1 MRKRG
6 LRPVRLLALSG
17 SLRAASTN
25 TAVLEALGALA
36 PVSVEIMLYRDLDA
50 LPHFNPDND
59 EAAPPSAVA
68 ALRTLVGSAAGLIIA
83 APEYAHGVP
92 GAFKN
97 ALDWLVASDAFPGK
111 PVALINTAPRSFH
124 AQSALRETL
133 ATMSA
138 RLIPDAFV
146 ALPLTGKKVLAEDIL
161 SNPRFAAALRD
172 ALDAFVDAIRGDAA

>member
-1 MRKRG
+1 VK
-6 LRPVRLLALSG
+6 LLALSG

-25 TAVLEALGALA
+25 TATLEALSALA
-36 PVSVEIMLYRDLDA
+36 PPGVEIPLYRDLGA
-50 LPHFNPDND
+50 LPLFNPDDD
-59 EAAPPSAVA
+59 EQAPPPAVA
-68 ALRTLVGSAAGLIIA
+68 ALRALVGSAAGLIIA

-138 RLIPDAFV
+138 RLIPEAFV
-146 ALPLTGKKVLAEDIL
+146 ALPLTGKMVDAAEIAA
-161 SNPRFAAALRD
+161 NPRFAAALRA
-172 ALDAFVDAIRGDAA
+172 ALDAFVEAIRGDAA

>member
-1 MRKRG
+1 M
-6 LRPVRLLALSG
+6 RLLALSG

-25 TAVLEALGALA
+25 TAVLEALSRLAPAGVEILLYRELGAL
-36 PVSVEIMLYRDLDA
+36 PL
-50 LPHFNPDND
+50 FNPDDD
-59 EAAPPSAVA
+59 EDAPPEAVA
-68 ALRTLVGSAAGLIIA
+68 ALRALVGSAAGLIIA

-138 RLIPDAFV
+138 RLIPDAFA
-146 ALPLTGKKVLAEDIL
+146 ALPLTGKKVAAEDIAA
-161 SNPRFAAALRD
+161 NPRFAAALRV
-172 ALDAFVDAIRGDAA
+172 ALDAFVEAIRGDAA

>member
-1 MRKRG
+1 MK
-6 LRPVRLLALSG
+6 LLALSG

-25 TAVLEALGALA
+25 TATLEALSALA
-36 PVSVEIMLYRDLDA
+36 PPGVEIPLYRDLGA
-50 LPHFNPDND
+50 LPLFNPDDD
-59 EAAPPSAVA
+59 EQAPPPAVA
-68 ALRTLVGSAAGLIIA
+68 ALRALVGSAAGLIIA

-111 PVALINTAPRSFH
+111 PVAMINTAPRSFH

-138 RLIPDAFV
+138 RLIPEAFV
-146 ALPLTGKKVLAEDIL
+146 ALPLTGKMVDAAEIAA
-161 SNPRFAAALRD
+161 NPRFAAALRA
-172 ALDAFVDAIRGDAA
+172 ALDAFVEAIRGDAA

>member
-1 MRKRG
+1 M
-6 LRPVRLLALSG
+6 RLLALSG

-25 TAVLEALGALA
+25 TAALEALSALA
-36 PVSVEIMLYRDLDA
+36 PAGVEIMLYRDLDA
-50 LPHFNPDND
+50 LPYFNPDDD

-68 ALRTLVGSAAGLIIA
+68 ALRAQVGSAAGLIIA

-138 RLIPDAFV
+138 RLVPDAFV
-146 ALPLTGKKVLAEDIL
+146 ALPLTGKKVLAGDIL
-161 SNPRFAAALRD
+161 ANPRFAAALRD
-172 ALDAFVDAIRGDAA
+172 ALGAFVDAIRGDAT